1 MTPKNKQLL
10 DYIEAYSDANGYPP
24 TYEEMKKHLK
34 LKSKSSIHF
43 KIRLLARDGHIEYTP
58 SLTRS
63 IKVK

>member
-10 DYIEAYSDANGYPP
+10 DYIKSYSDKKGYPP

-43 KIRLLARDGHIEYTP
+43 KIRLLARDGHIEYQP